1 MKEKH
6 VDQLGRLVEI
16 NAQPKRIISLVPSQ
30 SELLCYLGLSEQ
42 LVGITKFC
50 VHPRDMF
57 KSTEKIGGTKQL
69 KLDKIRALN
78 PDLIIGN
85 KEENERN
92 QIETLAKEFPVWL
105 SDIQTLEEALQM
117 ISSIGNVTKTQDRA
131 AHLVQEIKLRFQT
144 LAQLDGPRKKVA
156 YFIWRKPYM
165 VAARATFID
174 NMLEKSGFQN
184 AFSDLSRYPEISPS
198 LLKQRNPELIL
209 LSSEPFPFQE
219 KHLEEFQF
227 FCPKAVIK
235 IVDGEL
241 YSWYGS
247 RLLHSA
253 AYFLNL
259 NNDLRNS

>member
-6 VDQLGRLVEI
+6 LDQLGRVVEVRTTP
-16 NAQPKRIISLVPSQ
+16 QRIISLVPSQ
-30 SELLCYLGLSEQ
+30 SELLCDLGLEEQ
-42 LVGITKFC
+42 LIGITKFC
-50 VHPRDMF
+50 IHPAHKF
-57 KSTEKIGGTKQL
+57 KTTEKIGGTKQL
-69 KLDKIRALN
+69 KLEQIKALN

-85 KEENERN
+85 KEENTKE
-92 QIETLAKEFPVWL
+92 QIEALARDFPVWL
-105 SDIQTLEEALQM
+105 SDIQNLAQALEM
-117 ISSIGNVTKTQDRA
+117 ILSIGNVTKTQDKA
-131 AHLVQEIKLRFQT
+131 QGLVEEIKSRFEA
-144 LAQLDGPRKKVA
+144 LAQLEGPKQKVA

-165 VAARATFID
+165 VVAKETFID

-184 AFSDLSRYPEISPS
+184 AFSDLSRYPEIN
-198 LLKQRNPELIL
+198 LNQLKERNPEVIL
-209 LSSEPFPFQE
+209 LSSEPFPFRE
-219 KHLEEFQF
+219 KHIEEFKI

-235 IVDGEL
+235 IIDGEL